1 MFILCIH
8 KQVCVYTYIQIYL
21 YIYFCFSLFFLVKKW
36 ASTVLYFV
44 LFQTDFR
51 AKGNGLWTW
60 RISWSSSLWR
70 KGPFQAEGAMC
81 YRYTL
86 RREGEQQH
94 LPRGGGYEAHICA
107 QWVTDGGDKGLAPC
121 LIQPLIWG
129 WIIPAPELPRGL
141 AEVAVAMAAQLRLSL
156 CPVLLP
162 SLLYTPV
169 TSAHTSSSQ
178 SLSREPGLRQ
188 WDMIQEQQSWCSPC
202 HVQVDS
208 PPYWLCNCSYVL
220 SLRFLP
226 IKWGLQY

>member
-1 MFILCIH
+1 MNLEDKLEFVSMKERTIPGRGSNVL
-8 KQVCVYTYIQIYL
+8 QIY
-21 YIYFCFSLFFLVKKW
+21 FEAW
-36 ASTVLYFV
+36 GRAAAS
-44 LFQTDFR
+44 
-51 AKGNGLWTW
+51 AKRGRLWSTHLCPVSDWW
-60 RISWSSSLWR
+60 RGQR
-70 KGPFQAEGAMC
+70 PGPLPHPAP
-81 YRYTL
+81 
-86 RREGEQQH
+86 H
-94 LPRGGGYEAHICA
+94 L
-107 QWVTDGGDKGLAPC
+107 
-121 LIQPLIWG
+121 
-129 WIIPAPELPRGL
+129 PELPRGL

-202 HVQVDS
+202 HVQVES